1 MRNRYKSRF
10 VTLPS
15 LILISLVIVFYLIQI
30 LNNWKLVG
38 LSGIQGRLYGDSY
51 QVISAAGC
59 DLEGIEKLFLF
70 NPERPECY
78 YTYGS
83 LLLRL
88 LHILQITTDHLIP
101 VAIFSISLTLI
112 LCFSQVAKL
121 KNMKRSFY
129 SLVVLASPGVWLL
142 FERGNFDW
150 LIFGLV
156 VFSGYLCKRKNYFA
170 SAAVITISAL
180 FKFYTF
186 PLLIIP
192 FIFATKKT
200 RFLIIMIALIA
211 LPICVMEAS
220 RADVGGLVYTLTATY
235 GVNFM
240 GLTLNA
246 FGELLNVSYKLSA
259 PLSLF
264 LGLFISVL
272 LLLTNRLR
280 WLSYNNLAK
289 SIGENTLTDPIFL
302 LLSCTYLFSYAAGS
316 SYDYRLIFLVGLILR
331 IVAFTQSVKPTRFWA
346 IIGFLAVWLTY
357 FYAGFDNYLTDI
369 LRLTGNICQYL
380 IFLALAKIVLK
391 SLKLRLMEEKNVNSN
406 NYSSTQ

>member
-15 LILISLVIVFYLIQI
+15 IILISLVSVFYFIQI

-59 DLEGIEKLFLF
+59 DLEGIEKLFIF

-101 VAIFSISLTLI
+101 VAIFSITLTLI
-112 LCFSQVAKL
+112 LCFSQVSKL

-129 SLVVLASPGVWLL
+129 ALAVLTSPGVWLL

-156 VFSGYLCKRKNYFA
+156 VFSGYLCKRESYIA

-180 FKFYTF
+180 LKFYTF

-192 FIFATKKT
+192 FLFAANKK
-200 RFLIIMIALIA
+200 RFLISIMALSA

-220 RADVGGLVYTLTATY
+220 RAGVGGLVYQLTATY

-240 GLTLNA
+240 GMTLNA
-246 FGELLNVSYKLSA
+246 FGEMLNVSYKLSA
-259 PLSLF
+259 PLSLL
-264 LGLFISVL
+264 LGLSISVL

-280 WLSYNNLAK
+280 WLRYENLTK
-289 SIGENTLTDPIFL
+289 SIGKNTLTDPIFL

-331 IVAFTQSVKPTRFWA
+331 FVALTQSVKLDRFWA
-346 IIGFLAVWLTY
+346 ITGFLAVWLTY
-357 FYAGFDNYLTDI
+357 FYAGFDNYLIDI
-369 LRLTGNICQYL
+369 LRLMGNICQYL
-380 IFLALAKIVLK
+380 IFLALAKTVLN
-391 SLKLRLMEEKNVNSN
+391 SLKLKIAREKNVNSN
-406 NYSSTQ
+406 NYSST

>member
-1 MRNRYKSRF
+1 LRNRYKSRF

-15 LILISLVIVFYLIQI
+15 IILISLVSVFYFIQI

-59 DLEGIEKLFLF
+59 DLEGIEKLFIF

-101 VAIFSISLTLI
+101 VAIFSITLTLI
-112 LCFSQVAKL
+112 LCFSQVSKL

-129 SLVVLASPGVWLL
+129 ALAVLTSPGVWLL

-156 VFSGYLCKRKNYFA
+156 VFSGYLCKRESYIA

-180 FKFYTF
+180 LKFYTF

-192 FIFATKKT
+192 FLFAANKK
-200 RFLIIMIALIA
+200 RFLISIMALSA

-220 RADVGGLVYTLTATY
+220 RAGVGGLVYQLTATY

-240 GLTLNA
+240 GMTLNA
-246 FGELLNVSYKLSA
+246 FGEMLNVSYKLSA
-259 PLSLF
+259 PLSLL
-264 LGLFISVL
+264 LGLSISVL

-280 WLSYNNLAK
+280 WLRYENLTK
-289 SIGENTLTDPIFL
+289 SIGKNTLTDPIFL

-331 IVAFTQSVKPTRFWA
+331 FVALTQSVKLDRFWA
-346 IIGFLAVWLTY
+346 ITGFLAVWLTY
-357 FYAGFDNYLTDI
+357 FYAGFDNYLIDI
-369 LRLTGNICQYL
+369 LRLMGNICQYL
-380 IFLALAKIVLK
+380 IFLALAKTVLN
-391 SLKLRLMEEKNVNSN
+391 SLKLKIAREKNVNSN
-406 NYSSTQ
+406 NYSST

>member
-1 MRNRYKSRF
+1 
-10 VTLPS
+10 
-15 LILISLVIVFYLIQI
+15 

-59 DLEGIEKLFLF
+59 DLEGIEKLFIF

-101 VAIFSISLTLI
+101 VAIFSITLTLI
-112 LCFSQVAKL
+112 LCFSQVSKL

-129 SLVVLASPGVWLL
+129 ALAVLTSPGVWLL

-156 VFSGYLCKRKNYFA
+156 VFSGYLCKRESYIA

-180 FKFYTF
+180 LKFYTF

-192 FIFATKKT
+192 FLFAANKK
-200 RFLIIMIALIA
+200 RFLISIMALSA

-220 RADVGGLVYTLTATY
+220 RAGVGGLVYQLTATY

-240 GLTLNA
+240 GMTLNA
-246 FGELLNVSYKLSA
+246 FGEMLNVSYKLSA
-259 PLSLF
+259 PLSLL
-264 LGLFISVL
+264 LGLSISVL

-280 WLSYNNLAK
+280 WLRYENLTK
-289 SIGENTLTDPIFL
+289 SIGKNTLTDPIFL

-331 IVAFTQSVKPTRFWA
+331 FVALTQSVKLDRFWA
-346 IIGFLAVWLTY
+346 ITGFLAVWLTY
-357 FYAGFDNYLTDI
+357 FYAGFDNYLIDI
-369 LRLTGNICQYL
+369 LRLMGNICQYL
-380 IFLALAKIVLK
+380 IFLALAKTVLN
-391 SLKLRLMEEKNVNSN
+391 SLKLKIAREKNVNSN
-406 NYSSTQ
+406 NYSST